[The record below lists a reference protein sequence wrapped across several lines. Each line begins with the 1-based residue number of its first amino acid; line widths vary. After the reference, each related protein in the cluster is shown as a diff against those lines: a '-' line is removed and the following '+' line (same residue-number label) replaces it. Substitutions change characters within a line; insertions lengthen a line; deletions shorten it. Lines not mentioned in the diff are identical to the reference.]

1 MTGVHKWSR
10 HGLQNFAH
18 NDGGVAFTCDG
29 NRLEV
34 CWYELPG
41 AGQNAGRRLPMSVL
55 LAIGIRPVGYIE
67 SFNELRAEANSG
79 ILYR

>member
-41 AGQNAGRRLPMSVL
+41 AGQNAGRQLPEFQL
-55 LAIGIRPVGYIE
+55 LDAAAGPGR
-67 SFNELRAEANSG
+67 
-79 ILYR
+79 